1 LPHNCE
7 IFLCKNVE
15 LVKVVLLLIVIDGF
29 SKLSISSNLVLNLI
43 KLFEIKNYLVIIEL
57 KKSAF
62 KILK

>member
-1 LPHNCE
+1 MPHNCE

-15 LVKVVLLLIVIDGF
+15 LVKVVLLLIVIEGF

>member
-15 LVKVVLLLIVIDGF
+15 LVKVVLLLIVIEGF